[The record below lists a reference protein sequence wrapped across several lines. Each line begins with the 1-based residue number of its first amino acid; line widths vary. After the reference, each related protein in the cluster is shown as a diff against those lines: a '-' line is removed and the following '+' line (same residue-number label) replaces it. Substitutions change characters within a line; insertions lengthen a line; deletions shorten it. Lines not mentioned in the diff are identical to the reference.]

1 MGWRFDTDDIFRDV
15 MSQGNLVIAVRSD
28 AADDEVTAAA
38 HPDDMATCL
47 GMHHMTRPAEVP
59 RGESSA
65 LTETDP
71 TALLIW
77 CSHRGS
83 RQAPL
88 IPMTSCQAMSTGAS
102 ARRRPARVVVE
113 PLVER
118 VFGPSQPELHPPPL
132 MVSPLLVLRLLARS
146 DRSRKVEHYVSQ
158 LDLELRFKVI
168 TPGVLCVLGT
178 VTGSRKPLMPDTAS

>member
-1 MGWRFDTDDIFRDV
+1 MPREP
-15 MSQGNLVIAVRSD
+15 VIAVRSD

-102 ARRRPARVVVE
+102 ARRRPTRVVVE

-132 MVSPLLVLRLLARS
+132 MVSPLLVGFGSLQGQTAAEKLSTMCLNWTLSFGLR
-146 DRSRKVEHYVSQ
+146 
-158 LDLELRFKVI
+158 
-168 TPGVLCVLGT
+168 
-178 VTGSRKPLMPDTAS
+178 